1 MKKIEVNK
9 DNIQNVLLHSKYV
22 YIKKDKEVIKSIELG
37 SINGNI
43 KITYG
48 ENNNIV
54 FNYLTDNI
62 IYIYDEKSIKN
73 LSSDNSRF
81 GRTSNQGN
89 EEELRKIPG
98 LSLRK
103 NEIVDESLEK
113 EEEEKK
119 KELIISD
126 VLKKIIVYGLKDYII
141 ELKPEII
148 EIINKD
154 EKNLFEKNPQKIV
167 DNVYQ
172 FLLACC
178 DTMKLLNNIINDENI
193 IINDDEKFSV
203 LEKIGFKYFEDS
215 TYLELLNNKNE
226 KIYSKDF
233 NKKYDNIFR
242 SLRTWQHIID
252 YVKKENSYKEY
263 YDYMTDKI
271 EKRNIKS
278 SNKCINYRMNF
289 ITSILISLK
298 DDVKNFKS
306 DNNNNNNVII
316 NNNINQDNDK
326 KIEDNKK
333 ENNDEDNEKKIL
345 IKKKLILEKKEEIQ
359 NIIKKIERE
368 MKVEDKF
375 ELDQL
380 KVNLLNLI
388 IQKLCK
394 LKKIEQ
400 ITYELFIKEVH
411 RDLSIMTDE
420 NKKKIF
426 LDNFENL
433 YNDVNAS
440 GDSNGSGLKNKYFI
454 DNKIKEIVYKKYCI

>member
-113 EEEEKK
+113 EEEK
-119 KELIISD
+119 KELIMSD
-126 VLKKIIVYGLKDYII
+126 VFKKIIVYGLKDYII
-141 ELKPEII
+141 ELKPDII

-172 FLLACC
+172 FLVTCC
-178 DTMKLLNNIINDENI
+178 DTMKLLNNIINEENI
-193 IINDDEKFSV
+193 KINDDEKFSV
-203 LEKIGFKYFEDS
+203 LEKIGFKYFEDT

-233 NKKYDNIFR
+233 NKKLDNIYR

-271 EKRNIKS
+271 EKKNIKS

-306 DNNNNNNVII
+306 DNNNNNFNII
-316 NNNINQDNDK
+316 INQDNDK
-326 KIEDNKK
+326 KIENNKK
-333 ENNDEDNEKKIL
+333 ENDEDNEKEIL
-345 IKKKLILEKKEEIQ
+345 FKKKLILEKKEEIQ

-368 MKVEDKF
+368 MKIENKF

-411 RDLSIMTDE
+411 RDLSIMSDE

-433 YNDVNAS
+433 YNNFNES
-440 GDSNGSGLKNKYFI
+440 GNGSGLKNKYFI
-454 DNKIKEIVYKKYCI
+454 DNKIKEIVYKKYCL